1 MSGLKAA
8 TPAKSGNLTCR
19 NAFRFAVVRMV
30 FDEQGGKW
38 SIARKSDARRAQVLL
53 DKFVAFHAV
62 VSIV

>member
-1 MSGLKAA
+1 MTDIVDWIK
-8 TPAKSGNLTCR
+8 
-19 NAFRFAVVRMV
+19 VRMV

-53 DKFVAFHAV
+53 DKFVAFHAD